1 MIIIRRLGFSVYEN
15 TFSLWRKIKTV
26 NFFRFHLHDFF
37 LQKKLCD
44 KKIILLI
51 GEGLSGFMQKK
62 YIQLVKDNQ
71 VSYDLMAFE
80 GS

>member
-1 MIIIRRLGFSVYEN
+1 MKIPFRSEE
-15 TFSLWRKIKTV
+15 RKRPSI
-26 NFFRFHLHDFF
+26 FFVFIYTTFF

>member
-1 MIIIRRLGFSVYEN
+1 M
-15 TFSLWRKIKTV
+15 
-26 NFFRFHLHDFF
+26 
-37 LQKKLCD
+37 CD

-51 GEGLSGFMQKK
+51 GEGLSGFKQKK